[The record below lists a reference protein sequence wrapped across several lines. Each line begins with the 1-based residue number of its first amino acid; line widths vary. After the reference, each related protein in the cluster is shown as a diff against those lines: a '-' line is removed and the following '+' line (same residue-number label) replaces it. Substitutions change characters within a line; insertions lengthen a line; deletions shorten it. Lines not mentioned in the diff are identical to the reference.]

1 MKHSLVVFLF
11 LFICRQLL
19 NPYKLNNY
27 YYFQVIYETLSPTW
41 NQMLII
47 DDITM
52 PFPGFYMKSN
62 PPLITIEL
70 FDQDTIVSFNCC
82 LSEM

>member
-1 MKHSLVVFLF
+1 
-11 LFICRQLL
+11 
-19 NPYKLNNY
+19 
-27 YYFQVIYETLSPTW
+27 
-41 NQMLII
+41 MLII

-70 FDQDTIVSFNCC
+70 FDQDTIVS
-82 LSEM
+82 LSLPPFRNVVYVVDTQGRTSFLDDYIIFHTCSV